1 MYTIRTIIW
10 FIYFGVSLIF
20 SIPLLVTAKVYD
32 AQNNVIKRDAFI
44 DKWISRWA
52 RSLVKLTGSKINVLG
67 KENIP
72 KNGSV
77 LFVSN
82 HQGNFDIP
90 ILLGY
95 IEKPKGFIAKLETSK
110 LPIIKTWMKLMK
122 CIFMDRKD
130 IRQSVK
136 AINKGTKYLAEGY
149 SLVIFPEGTRSKD
162 GSLGKFKPGS
172 LKLSTKSGVPI
183 IPITIKGSNEIMSK
197 KSLKIKPA
205 YVEII
210 VSPAVEMDNI
220 SVKDTKG
227 LSEKVR
233 NIIADNLQ

>member
-10 FIYFGVSLIF
+10 FIYFSISLF
-20 SIPLLVTAKVYD
+20 LSIPLLVIATVYD
-32 AQNNVIKRDAFI
+32 RQNKIIRRDAFV
-44 DKWISRWA
+44 DKWVSIWA
-52 RSLVKLTGSKINVLG
+52 KSLVKLTGSKIKVLG
-67 KENIP
+67 EENIP
-72 KNGSV
+72 KNESV
-77 LFVSN
+77 LFVCN

-130 IRQSVK
+130 IRQSVN
-136 AINKGTKYLAEGY
+136 AIKKGTKYLTKGY

-162 GSLGKFKPGS
+162 GSLGEFKPGS

-183 IPITIKGSNEIMSK
+183 IPITIKGSNKIMSK
-197 KSLKIKPA
+197 KSLIIKPA

-210 VSPAVEMDNI
+210 ISPAIKMDNI
-220 SVKDTKG
+220 PVRDTKG
-227 LSEKVR
+227 LTEKVR
-233 NIIADNLQ
+233 NIIANNL